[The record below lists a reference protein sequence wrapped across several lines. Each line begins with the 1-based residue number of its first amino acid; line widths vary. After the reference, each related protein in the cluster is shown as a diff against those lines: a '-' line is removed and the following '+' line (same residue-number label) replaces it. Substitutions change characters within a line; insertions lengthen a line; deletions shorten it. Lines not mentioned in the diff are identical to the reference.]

1 MNRQEVQIEPTQI
14 TQVKNVTS
22 FTVIVANL
30 QLFKS
35 VTILVRLFDENNKF
49 VDSKS
54 LTLDGTDYTNWNN
67 DDNYIINYVASHYG
81 FTKK

>member
-49 VDSKS
+49 VDSKI
-54 LTLDGTDYTNWNN
+54 TNTRWNRL
-67 DDNYIINYVASHYG
+67 H
-81 FTKK
+81 